1 LIENAGIEWV
11 DMQVLL
17 SKDMALSKAYE
28 DYERCTQNREMRD
41 LALARERYERDHR
54 TDLAIALEE
63 GQEAGLAKGLA
74 KGLEEGKT
82 QGKSEIVRGMLAR
95 GIDMA
100 TIADSTGVPMEELAA
115 LASRDINS

>member
-1 LIENAGIEWV
+1 LHFVELEKRSAKDVPLTWWTELIENAGIVEGV

-17 SKDMALSKAYE
+17 SKDIALSKAYE

-63 GQEAGLAKGLA
+63 
-74 KGLEEGKT
+74 
-82 QGKSEIVRGMLAR
+82 
-95 GIDMA
+95 
-100 TIADSTGVPMEELAA
+100 
-115 LASRDINS
+115 